1 MKNVCVLLASYN
13 GEKWIKNQ
21 LRTILNQKK
30 ISLDLFISDD
40 CSIDN
45 TLEIIKKISKKNKN
59 IFLWENQKKSKS
71 ATQNFFKLLTK
82 VNFDKYDYISLSDQ
96 DDLWKKDK
104 LLRAITQIKNK
115 KVHCYSSDVTILHK
129 NGKQSYLKKS
139 FEQKKM
145 DFLFEGGGPG
155 STFVFSKQF
164 ALKLQNNLKS
174 KKKIMKKI
182 NFHDWYIYFRTS

>member
-1 MKNVCVLLASYN
+1 M
-13 GEKWIKNQ
+13 
-21 LRTILNQKK
+21 
-30 ISLDLFISDD
+30 
-40 CSIDN
+40 
-45 TLEIIKKISKKNKN
+45 
-59 IFLWENQKKSKS
+59 
-71 ATQNFFKLLTK
+71 
-82 VNFDKYDYISLSDQ
+82 NFDKYDYISLSDQ

-174 KKKIMKKI
+174 KKL
-182 NFHDWYIYFRTS
+182 